1 MFKIGENL
9 ILEYREKANEIKKFR
24 CRITQIEL
32 DKGLYIDYP
41 VNIKTRKTE
50 LIPIRTQILAYY
62 NNNQKVVR
70 FPTFIIERKKSK
82 VPLLMLQ
89 YPSREDIKVIQR
101 RNYVRVQVS
110 VDVAIHFKQ
119 QDKEPFTTL
128 SSDIGG
134 GGILI
139 NLPANQELIEEEMVN
154 VWVSLPMQS
163 GQFQYIQLTGRVVR
177 LFNDKKTG
185 TDKASIEF
193 KETTEK
199 QREPIIRFCF
209 EQQLQERRIRDRK

>member
-9 ILEYREKANEIKKFR
+9 ILEYRENANKVKKFR
-24 CRITQIEL
+24 CRITQVEL
-32 DKGLYIDYP
+32 DKGIYIDFP

-50 LIPIRTQILAYY
+50 FIPIGTQIHAYY

-70 FPTFIIERKKSK
+70 FPTFILERKRSK
-82 VPLLMLQ
+82 IPMMRLQ
-89 YPSREDIKVIQR
+89 YPNREEIQSIQR
-101 RNYVRVQVS
+101 RNYVRVQAS

-139 NLPANQELIEEEMVN
+139 NLPAHHELIEEEMVD

-163 GQFQYIQLTGRVVR
+163 GQFHYLQFTGRVVR

-185 TDKASIEF
+185 SDKASIEF

-199 QREPIIRFCF
+199 HREPIIRYCY
-209 EQQLQERRIRDRK
+209 EQQLQERRYWR